1 MKKSIA
7 ALALAGTI
15 ALTGAAPA
23 LATYPAPGTGTGTV
37 SDGTVAPGEVFTFS
51 GTGFL
56 AGETITITI
65 TLTSTPQALGGGF
78 SGGAAMSVPSKINV
92 LAAPQTVTTTAAAD
106 GSFSAPIRLGKPGTY
121 TLTAVGNTSGHTVT
135 QSVTV
140 VAGADRGVVNA
151 AGNGT
156 SLSNTGGSGAG
167 LANTGADSSLVLWS
181 LVGGGAL
188 VAGAAS
194 VVVVR
199 RRANAEA
206 SA

>member
-15 ALTGAAPA
+15 ALTGAVPA
-23 LATYPAPGTGTGTV
+23 MAANYPAPGGGGTV
-37 SDGTVAPGEVFTFS
+37 SDGTVTPGQTFTFS

-65 TLTSTPQALGGGF
+65 TLTVAPQALGGGF

-92 LAAPQTVTTTAAAD
+92 LAAPQTLTTTAAAD
-106 GSFSAPIRLGKPGTY
+106 GSFALPLSLSEAGTY
-121 TLTAVGNTSGHTVT
+121 TLTAVGNTSGKSVS

-140 VAGADRGVVNA
+140 AAA
-151 AGNGT
+151 AGTGT
-156 SLSNTGGSGAG
+156 GTGTGLSNTGGNTAAG

>member
-15 ALTGAAPA
+15 ALTGAVPA
-23 LATYPAPGTGTGTV
+23 MAANYPATPATGAV
-37 SDGTVAPGEVFTFS
+37 SDGTVTPGEVFTFS

-56 AGETITITI
+56 AGETITITV
-65 TLTSTPQALGGGF
+65 TLTVAPQALGGGF

-92 LAAPQTVTTTAAAD
+92 LAAPQTFTTTAAAD
-106 GSFSAPIRLGKPGTY
+106 GSFAFPLSLSEPGTY
-121 TLTAVGNTSGHTVT
+121 TLTAVGNTSGKSVS

-140 VAGADRGVVNA
+140 AAA
-151 AGNGT
+151 AGTGAGT
-156 SLSNTGGSGAG
+156 GSGLANTGGSGAG

-181 LVGGGAL
+181 LVGAGAL
-188 VAGAAS
+188 AAGAAS